1 MQTISI
7 PRLII
12 RVKPLVVYIYNFVC
26 KPSSAARIRGCLL
39 RVILIMVIGALI
51 GLIGIT
57 CYSMDGVI
65 IRVEIMEIRNYK

>member
-1 MQTISI
+1 MEIIQN
-7 PRLII
+7 LILHL
-12 RVKPLVVYIYNFVC
+12 RNLLLHLLV
-26 KPSSAARIRGCLL
+26 ARMMGAWWRG
-39 RVILIMVIGALI
+39 RARGVSNI